1 MARHQ
6 ERRYPS
12 GSISEGTMRPEDLIP
27 EFLSE
32 LRYRM
37 RERRIKGHAAL
48 YREIDKRSDAEGY
61 YETEEADW
69 DLEALFD
76 ALGEYAGPYFY
87 FGANEGDGADY
98 GYWLSWDSLN
108 DAIHDGEVLKVN
120 DLADVPRDWRG
131 EVLEVNDHGNA
142 TLYIKTSRA
151 MREVWAIV

>member
-6 ERRYPS
+6 ERRYPI
-12 GSISEGTMRPEDLIP
+12 GSISEGTMRPEYLIP

-87 FGANEGDGADY
+87 FGALRSKSSGVRITPG
-98 GYWLSWDSLN
+98 
-108 DAIHDGEVLKVN
+108 
-120 DLADVPRDWRG
+120 VP
-131 EVLEVNDHGNA
+131 LP
-142 TLYIKTSRA
+142 LF
-151 MREVWAIV
+151 

>member
-6 ERRYPS
+6 ERRYPI

-61 YETEEADW
+61 YETEEADR

-87 FGANEGDGADY
+87 FGAHPGDGADY
-98 GYWLSWDSLN
+98 GFWLSEGFDEERSGARITPGVPLLRFSSL
-108 DAIHDGEVLKVN
+108 ALLSI
-120 DLADVPRDWRG
+120 RG
-131 EVLEVNDHGNA
+131 ARYAVRGDPCA
-142 TLYIKTSRA
+142 Y
-151 MREVWAIV
+151 

>member
-6 ERRYPS
+6 ERRYPI

-87 FGANEGDGADY
+87 FGAHPGDGADY
-98 GYWLSWDSLN
+98 GFWLSEGFDE
-108 DAIHDGEVLKVN
+108 DFDGLKVN
-120 DLADVPRDWRG
+120 DLSDVPAGYRG
-131 EVLEVNDHGNA
+131 EVLEINDHGNM
-142 TLYIKTSRA
+142 TLYVKTSRA
-151 MREVWAIV
+151 MHEVWAIV

>member
-76 ALGEYAGPYFY
+76 ALGEYAGPYFC
-87 FGANEGDGADY
+87 FGAHPADGASAGTMRVLFSPRKRTGCLRILGRDTGPAY
-98 GYWLSWDSLN
+98 SSRPAKAVIVAMAVSNSGLSPYTMS
-108 DAIHDGEVLKVN
+108 
-120 DLADVPRDWRG
+120 RR
-131 EVLEVNDHGNA
+131 NA
-142 TLYIKTSRA
+142 A
-151 MREVWAIV
+151 